1 MYLSYY
7 HKRVSLFRFAL
18 YKIATP
24 GRANYLLKTGAKLKR
39 AKAVPRKFPAEL
51 SILSRHQQE
60 NNEEIKKEDE
70 D

>member
-1 MYLSYY
+1 MLNT
-7 HKRVSLFRFAL
+7 
-18 YKIATP
+18 KIATP